1 MVHLATVQPKPE
13 AAATAGEG
21 EERQFST
28 TVYGSKEAARDLPS
42 HEMREEEMDPRIAYR
57 LIHDE
62 LALDGNP
69 FLNLASFVT
78 TYMEP
83 EAEKLMADG

>member
-1 MVHLATVQPKPE
+1 MVHLAKVQPKPE
-13 AAATAGEG
+13 EAATAGEG
-21 EERQFST
+21 EERTYST
-28 TVYGSKEAARDLPS
+28 TVYGSRDAARDLPS
-42 HEMREEEMDPRIAYR
+42 HEMREDEMEPRIAYR

>member
-1 MVHLATVQPKPE
+1 MHLAQVQKAKDDTHSASSSE
-13 AAATAGEG
+13 DKQEW
-21 EERQFST
+21 ST
-28 TVYGSKEAARDLPS
+28 TVYGSKEAARDLPA
-42 HEMREEEMDPRIAYR
+42 HEMREEEMPSHIAYR

-78 TYMEP
+78 TFMEP
-83 EAEKLMADG
+83 EAEKLMQEG